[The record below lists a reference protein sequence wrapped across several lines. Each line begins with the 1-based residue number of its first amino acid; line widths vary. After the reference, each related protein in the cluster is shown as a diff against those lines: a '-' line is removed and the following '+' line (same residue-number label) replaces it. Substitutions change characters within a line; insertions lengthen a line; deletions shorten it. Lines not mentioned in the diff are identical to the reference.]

1 MPPGIGDATL
11 DIINLVKRIRF
22 LIATTPSQ
30 LAYATVEKLTT
41 LLSELHIPI
50 VGILENMKRNASPS
64 LKSQVEP
71 NTARFL
77 GAIPFN
83 SKIEEAIGNTE
94 TLLGTVF
101 AKKLEEI
108 VSKNLLF

>member
-64 LKSQVEP
+64 IKPRVEQHHI
-71 NTARFL
+71 RLL
-77 GAIPFN
+77 GAIPFDP
-83 SKIEEAIGNTE
+83 KIEEAIGNTE
-94 TLLGTVF
+94 TLLGTAF

-108 VSKNLLF
+108 VSKNPLF